1 MIKVVCMTGSQ
12 QMLNTGIAK
21 DIKIMANE
29 NMIIDCNEL
38 KELQR
43 EFPQEME
50 IIIKMLAEVGEGCH
64 SEMSSIE
71 A

>member
-1 MIKVVCMTGSQ
+1 MVKVVCMTGSQ
-12 QMLNTGIAK
+12 QALSRDIDK
-21 DIKIMANE
+21 DIKIMTNE

-50 IIIKMLAEVGEGCH
+50 VIIKMLTEVGEGCH

>member
-1 MIKVVCMTGSQ
+1 MTGSQ
-12 QMLNTGIAK
+12 QALSRDIDK
-21 DIKIMANE
+21 DIKIMTNE

-50 IIIKMLAEVGEGCH
+50 VIIKMLTEVGEGCH